1 MHSDNFLYPFYRIY
15 HLTVIN
21 KCVGKT
27 DSFLHTVARRKGAKI
42 KILLIKGEN
51 I

>member
-1 MHSDNFLYPFYRIY
+1 MHLDNFLHSIYEFY
-15 HLTVIN
+15 HFTVIN

>member
-1 MHSDNFLYPFYRIY
+1 MHLDNFLRPIY
-15 HLTVIN
+15 EICHFTVIN